1 MKAYQTSE
9 IRNIVL
15 IGGAKS
21 GKTTL
26 GEAMLFEGGIISR
39 RGSVE
44 DKNTVSDYR
53 DIELERQNSISS
65 TLMYTEFEGKKIN
78 IIDAPGFDDF
88 IGEVVTGLKVCD
100 ASVMVINSQNGVEVG
115 TEITWRFTTKHNAPV
130 LFAVNQLDHEKANF
144 DESVRQLKHF
154 FGDKVTVIQ
163 YPVSTGASFNSVIDV
178 MKMKMFKFTPGSSKI
193 EITDI
198 PEAEKAKAEELH
210 IKLIEAAAES
220 DETLMEKF
228 FEEGTLSDEELLK
241 GLKQGLIKRDLYP
254 VLCVSAKQ
262 DTGVAR
268 LMQFINDFVPAPNE
282 VAPEKSTEGKDI
294 PCDPKASPVLFIF
307 KTALEQHLGQLS
319 FFKVIAGEINEGIDL
334 INATN
339 SSKERLSQLFVVAG
353 KTRNKVE
360 KLYAGDLAATIKLK
374 DTFTGS
380 TLVTSKSSTDIV
392 VPTQYPEPKFRTAVR
407 AKNQADEEKLG
418 AILKAVREEDPT
430 ILVEH
435 SMELKQIIVQ
445 AQGELQMTVLKW
457 KIENLDKIEIEY
469 FAPKIPYRE
478 TITKSAKSMYRHK
491 KQSGGSG
498 QFGEVHMMIEP
509 WYEGKPDQT
518 EFPIRGRDEIKLNWG
533 GKLMYHNCIVGG
545 AIDSRFQPAILKGIM
560 EKIEEGPLTGSYARD
575 IVVSIYDGKMHPV
588 DSNEISFKLAGR
600 NAFREAFKNAGPK
613 ILEPIYEVEVIMPSE
628 RMGDVMTDLQGRRA
642 IVMGMDSE
650 GTYQKIRA
658 RVPLAEM
665 NRYSTA
671 LSSLTSGRATY
682 GMKFADYQPVPAD
695 VQEQLLKTYEA
706 EHKEED

>member
-1 MKAYQTSE
+1 MKVYQTSE
-9 IRNIVL
+9 IRNVVL

-26 GEAMLFEGGIISR
+26 SESMLFEGGVISR
-39 RGSVE
+39 RGSVD

-53 DIELERQNSISS
+53 EIELERQNSICS
-65 TLMYTEFEGKKIN
+65 TLMYAEFEGKKIN

-88 IGEVVTGLKVCD
+88 VGEVVTGLKVCD
-100 ASVMVINSQNGVEVG
+100 TAIMVVNAQNGVEVG
-115 TEITWRFTTKHNAPV
+115 TEITWRYTTKHQSPV
-130 LFAVNQLDHEKANF
+130 IFALNQLDHEKANF
-144 DESVRQLKHF
+144 DESLRQLKQY

-178 MKMKMFKFTPGSSKI
+178 MKMKMFKFTPGSNKMDI
-193 EITDI
+193 VEI
-198 PEAEKAKAEELH
+198 PAEEKAKAEELNA
-210 IKLIEAAAES
+210 KLIEAAAES
-220 DETLMEKF
+220 DESLMEKF
-228 FEEGTLSDEELLK
+228 FEEGTLTDEELIK

-254 VLCVSAKQ
+254 ILCVSAKQ

-268 LMQFINDFVPAPNE
+268 MMQFINDFVPAPNE
-282 VAPEKSTEGKDI
+282 VAPEKTTEGKDI
-294 PCDPKASPVLFIF
+294 ICDSKASPVVFVF
-307 KTALEQHLGQLS
+307 KTALEQHLGQLL
-319 FFKVIAGEINEGIDL
+319 FFKLVAGEISEGIDM
-334 INATN
+334 INAGN
-339 SSKERLSQLFVVAG
+339 SSKERLSQLFAIAG
-353 KTRNKVE
+353 KNRTKVE
-360 KLYAGDLAATIKLK
+360 KICAGDLGATIKLK
-374 DTFTGS
+374 DTYNGN
-380 TLVTSKSSTDIV
+380 TLLASKSSNEIVAPTDF
-392 VPTQYPEPKFRTAVR
+392 PSPKFRTAVR

-418 AILKAVREEDPT
+418 SLLKAAKEEDPT
-430 ILVEH
+430 LLVEH
-435 SMELKQIIVQ
+435 SLELKQIIVQ

-478 TITKSAKSMYRHK
+478 TITKPAKSMYRHK
-491 KQSGGSG
+491 KQSGGAG

-509 WYEGKPDQT
+509 YYEGKPDQT
-518 EFPIRGRDEIKLNWG
+518 EFPIRGRDEINLNWG
-533 GKLMYHNCIVGG
+533 GKLMYHNCVVGG
-545 AIDSRFQPAILKGIM
+545 AIDARFQPAILKGIM
-560 EKIEEGPLTGSYARD
+560 EKIDEGPLTGSYARD

-600 NAFREAFKNAGPK
+600 NAFKEAFKNAGPK
-613 ILEPIYEVEVIMPSE
+613 ILEPIYDVEVVMPSE

-650 GTYQKIRA
+650 GSYQKIRA

-671 LSSLTSGRATY
+671 LSSITSGRASY

-706 EHKEED
+706 EHKDEE